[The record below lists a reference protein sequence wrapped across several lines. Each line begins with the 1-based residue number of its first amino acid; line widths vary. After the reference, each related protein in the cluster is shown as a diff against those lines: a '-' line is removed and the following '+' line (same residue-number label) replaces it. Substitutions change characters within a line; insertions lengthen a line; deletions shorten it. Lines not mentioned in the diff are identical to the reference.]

1 MIKIAVLVLLIFNMD
16 FINTKP
22 VFEYEFEKPI
32 SGDDN
37 TDVLNSND
45 IKSQV
50 ESEVQNV
57 FKNLVKERTSRSTDL
72 DAESKADLTTLNDI
86 RNAVTSIDL
95 GQILVTNAICT
106 TIIPKFSI
114 SPLNSAIALVC
125 YS

>member
-1 MIKIAVLVLLIFNMD
+1 MD

-32 SGDDN
+32 SGDDT

>member
-1 MIKIAVLVLLIFNMD
+1 MKIAVLVLLIFNMD
-16 FINTKP
+16 FINAKP

-32 SGDDN
+32 SGDDT
-37 TDVLNSND
+37 TDVLNNND

-57 FKNLVKERTSRSTDL
+57 FKNLAKERTSRSTNL

>member
-16 FINTKP
+16 FINAKP

-57 FKNLVKERTSRSTDL
+57 FKNLAKERTSRSTDL

-106 TIIPKFSI
+106 TIIP
-114 SPLNSAIALVC
+114 
-125 YS
+125 

>member
-1 MIKIAVLVLLIFNMD
+1 MKIAVLVLLTFSMD
-16 FINTKP
+16 FINAKP

-32 SGDDN
+32 SGDGT

-57 FKNLVKERTSRSTDL
+57 FKNLAKERTSRSTDL

>member
-1 MIKIAVLVLLIFNMD
+1 MKIAVLVLLIFNMD
-16 FINTKP
+16 FINAKP

-32 SGDDN
+32 SGDDT
-37 TDVLNSND
+37 TDVLNNND

-50 ESEVQNV
+50 ESELQNI

-72 DAESKADLTTLNDI
+72 DAKPKADLTTLNDI

-106 TIIPKFSI
+106 TIIPKFPI
-114 SPLNSAIALVC
+114 SPLNSAVALVC

>member
-1 MIKIAVLVLLIFNMD
+1 MMKIAVLVLLIFNMD
-16 FINTKP
+16 FINAKP

-32 SGDDN
+32 SGDDT
-37 TDVLNSND
+37 TDVLNNND

-50 ESEVQNV
+50 ESELQNI
-57 FKNLVKERTSRSTDL
+57 FKNLVKERTSRSTDF

-106 TIIPKFSI
+106 TIIPKFPI
-114 SPLNSAIALVC
+114 SPLNSAVALVC

>member
-1 MIKIAVLVLLIFNMD
+1 MIKIAVLVLLILNMD
-16 FINTKP
+16 FINAKP

-32 SGDDN
+32 SGDDT
-37 TDVLNSND
+37 TDVLNNND

-50 ESEVQNV
+50 ESELQNI
-57 FKNLVKERTSRSTDL
+57 FKNLVKERTSRSTDF

-106 TIIPKFSI
+106 TIIPKFPI
-114 SPLNSAIALVC
+114 SPLNSAVALVC

>member
-1 MIKIAVLVLLIFNMD
+1 MIKIAVLVLLILNMD
-16 FINTKP
+16 FINAKP

-32 SGDDN
+32 SGDDT
-37 TDVLNSND
+37 TDVLNNND

-72 DAESKADLTTLNDI
+72 DAESKADLTTFNDI
-86 RNAVTSIDL
+86 RKAVTSIDL

-114 SPLNSAIALVC
+114 SPLNSAVALVC

>member
-1 MIKIAVLVLLIFNMD
+1 MMKIAVLILLIFNMD
-16 FINTKP
+16 FINAKP

-32 SGDDN
+32 SGNDT
-37 TDVLNSND
+37 TDVLNNND

-50 ESEVQNV
+50 ESELQNI
-57 FKNLVKERTSRSTDL
+57 FKNLVKERTSRSTDF

-106 TIIPKFSI
+106 TIIPKFPI
-114 SPLNSAIALVC
+114 SPLNSAVALVC

>member
-16 FINTKP
+16 FINAKP

-32 SGDDN
+32 SGDGT

>member
-1 MIKIAVLVLLIFNMD
+1 MMKIAVLVLLTFNMD
-16 FINTKP
+16 FINAKP

-32 SGDDN
+32 SGDGT

-57 FKNLVKERTSRSTDL
+57 FKNLAKERISRSTDL

>member
-1 MIKIAVLVLLIFNMD
+1 MMKIAVLVLLIFNMD
-16 FINTKP
+16 FINAKP

-32 SGDDN
+32 SGDGT

>member
-1 MIKIAVLVLLIFNMD
+1 MMKIAVLVLLIFNMD
-16 FINTKP
+16 FINAKP

-32 SGDDN
+32 SGDDT
-37 TDVLNSND
+37 TDVLNNND

-50 ESEVQNV
+50 ESELQNI

-72 DAESKADLTTLNDI
+72 DAKPKADLTTLNDI

-106 TIIPKFSI
+106 TLIPKFSI

>member
-16 FINTKP
+16 FINAKP

-57 FKNLVKERTSRSTDL
+57 FKNLAKERTSRSTDL